1 MPRILDGPNSL
12 SNGEISIL
20 NARSAGTECRGM
32 IDRAQGPVAMRNPHV
47 VAVIGFLVAMID
59 GFDTLMLAFIAPLIS
74 REWALHPQAVGT
86 LFASSYAGAALGATL
101 IGIAADRYG
110 RKRMLLVSLALAGTF
125 TLLCA
130 WAASPAHLMALR
142 AISGLGLGGALSTT
156 IALTAESAPPGRRRA
171 TVTRMFLGFP
181 VGAIV
186 GGAATAATMS
196 FLGWRGVFVAGGLC
210 ALFLVPLIAAGT
222 SESRSS
228 GTLVDTPVHSR
239 RPIRELL
246 SEGRALRTSLFCFCV
261 FLMLLTSYFL
271 VSWVPTVLTLTGLTP
286 ERAALSAVALNC
298 GGILGT
304 LILSFIIGRRSP
316 LPPVIGS
323 LIAGAVL
330 IALLGHEIM
339 EAGHTRSLL
348 VFAVGLL
355 IIGAQGGIPALCVH
369 LYPPSVYATAAGLSV
384 ASGRLGSIIG
394 PLIGGYLVS
403 ASLGWQRLFLLAAI
417 PAFSAAIA
425 MTALAL
431 SNRQIA
437 DEVPGAGE
445 PLAPSR
451 H

>member
-1 MPRILDGPNSL
+1 
-12 SNGEISIL
+12 
-20 NARSAGTECRGM
+20 M
-32 IDRAQGPVAMRNPHV
+32 IDRAHLTMVTRNPHG

-74 REWALHPQAVGT
+74 REWALPAQMIGA
-86 LFASSYAGAALGATL
+86 LFASSYAGAALGATV

-110 RKRMLLVSLALAGTF
+110 RKAMLLASLALAGTF

-130 WAASPAHLMALR
+130 WSASPAQLMALR
-142 AISGLGLGGALSTT
+142 AIAGLGLGGTLSTIT
-156 IALTAESAPPGRRRA
+156 ALTAESAAPERRRA

-181 VGAIV
+181 IGAIV
-186 GGAATAATMS
+186 GGAATAAAMS
-196 FLGWRGVFVAGGLC
+196 ALGWRGVFIGGGLC
-210 ALFLVPLIAAGT
+210 GLFLLPLVAAGT

-228 GTLVDTPVHSR
+228 GSLLAPSVHSR
-239 RPIRELL
+239 RPLKELV
-246 SEGRALRTSLFCFCV
+246 SEGRAVRTFLFCLCA

-271 VSWVPTVLTLTGLTP
+271 VSWVPTVLTLTGVP
-286 ERAALSAVALNC
+286 PQRAALSAVALNC

-304 LILSFIIGRRSP
+304 LVLSFVIGRRNP
-316 LPPVIGS
+316 LPAVIAALCAGS
-323 LIAGAVL
+323 LAV
-330 IALLGHEIM
+330 ALLGYGIM
-339 EAGHTRSLL
+339 EPGYTRSLL

-369 LYPPSVYATAAGLSV
+369 LYPPSIYATAVGLSV

-417 PAFSAAIA
+417 PAMSAAIA
-425 MTALAL
+425 MTALARH
-431 SNRQIA
+431 SA
-437 DEVPGAGE
+437 DAVSGARVHSPGRA
-445 PLAPSR
+445 AD

>member
-1 MPRILDGPNSL
+1 
-12 SNGEISIL
+12 
-20 NARSAGTECRGM
+20 M
-32 IDRAQGPVAMRNPHV
+32 IDTAQGPIAMRNPYV
-47 VAVIGFLVAMID
+47 VAVIGFLVTMID

-74 REWALHPQAVGT
+74 REWALHPQTVGAI
-86 LFASSYAGAALGATL
+86 FASSYAGAALGATL

-110 RKRMLLVSLALAGTF
+110 RKRMLLASLALAGAF

-130 WAASPAHLMALR
+130 WAASPQQLMALR
-142 AISGLGLGGALSTT
+142 ATAGLGLGGALSTIT
-156 IALTAESAPPGRRRA
+156 ALTAENAPVSRRRA

-186 GGAATAATMS
+186 GGVATAATMS

-210 ALFLVPLIAAGT
+210 ALFLLPLVAAGT
-222 SESRSS
+222 SEFRSNGGLAGS
-228 GTLVDTPVHSR
+228 PVHSR
-239 RPIRELL
+239 RPISELL
-246 SEGRALRTSLFCFCV
+246 SEGRALRTLLFCVCV

-286 ERAALSAVALNC
+286 QRAALSAVALNC

-304 LILSFIIGRRSP
+304 LILSFIIGRRNP
-316 LPPVIGS
+316 LPPVI
-323 LIAGAVL
+323 LCLCAGAVL
-330 IALLGHEIM
+330 TAQLGHEITQ
-339 EAGHTRSLL
+339 AGNTRSLL
-348 VFAVGLL
+348 VIAVGLL

-369 LYPPSVYATAAGLSV
+369 LYPPSVYATAGGLSV

-394 PLIGGYLVS
+394 PLIGGYLVC
-403 ASLGWQRLFLLAAI
+403 ASFGWQRLFLLAAI

-437 DEVPGAGE
+437 DEVPDAGG